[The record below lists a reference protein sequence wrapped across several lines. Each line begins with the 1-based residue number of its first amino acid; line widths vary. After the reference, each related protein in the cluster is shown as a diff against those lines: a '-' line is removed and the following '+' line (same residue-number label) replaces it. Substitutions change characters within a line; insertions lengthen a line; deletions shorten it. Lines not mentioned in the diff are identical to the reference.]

1 MQTNSPLVIFALIA
15 ALGLVSVVAVD
26 VILTIQ
32 EVDAAPRPTKGC
44 NRSIA
49 FNASEGR
56 CFQGPRD
63 AAELTVEDEEQT
75 RDDEPTVEE
84 QVEEDEDEEDE
95 DEEDDEDENNE

>member
-1 MQTNSPLVIFALIA
+1 METNSPLVIFALIA

-75 RDDEPTVEE
+75 REDEPTVEE
-84 QVEEDEDEEDE
+84 QVEEDH